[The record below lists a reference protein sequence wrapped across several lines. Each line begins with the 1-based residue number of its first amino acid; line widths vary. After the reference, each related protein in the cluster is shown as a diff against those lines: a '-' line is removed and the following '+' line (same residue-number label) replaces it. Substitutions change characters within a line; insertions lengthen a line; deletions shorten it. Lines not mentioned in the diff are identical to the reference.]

1 MAVIEV
7 SAEALRAS
15 CVSSTVRI
23 DLEGQLIKEGV
34 SLRPEV
40 VGGLS
45 TFGFGRFS
53 ASWLVIRSS
62 DLRLHTSE
70 VALVRN
76 PRWERIAQ
84 LSDVAV
90 STGPGHAQAFG
101 NGVRRFQACV
111 G

>member
-7 SAEALRAS
+7 SAERAS

-23 DLEGQLIKEGV
+23 DLEGQPNQGGCVVK
-34 SLRPEV
+34 PEV

-62 DLRLHTSE
+62 DLRLHTS
-70 VALVRN
+70 
-76 PRWERIAQ
+76 
-84 LSDVAV
+84 AV
-90 STGPGHAQAFG
+90 GAGAA
-101 NGVRRFQACV
+101 
-111 G
+111 